1 MLNCLVIDDFALI
14 EHSEIEFEP
23 GFNVITGESGAGKSI
38 MMGALAL
45 LLGDRAD
52 RGAIRTGADRA
63 TVSAVFTVPAGQRE
77 EIAALFDEAGLPFDR
92 ENGEI
97 TLRRVLGAS
106 ATRNFVNDVPVGAKL
121 LARLG
126 EELVDRHGAGEQLS
140 LTSPARQ
147 LALLDRYAAT
157 ETEAARCA
165 ECARRLAELE
175 RERRDFEAG
184 LPSGDDLERLR
195 LLVEE
200 VDRENPEPNE
210 DEELEARQKLGAN
223 AREVLQ
229 TSSEL
234 AACLTES
241 EDSLADRLGEVH
253 RRLRDLGRIDDR
265 TAAPLLEECEK
276 LQEALSAFSLR
287 ISGLADHVELDGEAL
302 AAIEARLGVL
312 YTLKRRY
319 GPSLEQVLA
328 ARDQATQRVRDFDRA
343 AARREE
349 FARRADE
356 LRRELADAAQ
366 VLSRKRRAAADRFTG
381 EIRGV
386 LTQLGFA
393 DSRFAAEFQEIAPG
407 ANGMDRFELLFSA
420 NPGEEMRPLRRIA
433 SSGELSR
440 LMLAMKTCLA
450 DADSVPTVIFDEID
464 MNIGGETA
472 NRVGDELRRLGESRQ
487 IISISHLAQ
496 VAVRAS
502 THWLVEKHTARGRTV
517 STVRRL
523 DDRAPELARM
533 LGGGGE
539 ALTHARALLAA
550 AAPESSKGKSKSL
563 PKRKK

>member
-1 MLNCLVIDDFALI
+1 MLTYLAIDDFALI
-14 EHSEIEFEP
+14 EHSEIEFAP

-38 MMGALAL
+38 MMGAVAL
-45 LLGDRAD
+45 LLGGRAD

-63 TVSAVFTVPAGQRE
+63 TVSACFTLPEEQRE
-77 EIAALFDEAGLPFDR
+77 ELAALFDEAGLPFDR
-92 ENGEI
+92 ESGEI
-97 TLRRVLGAS
+97 TLRRVIGVNV
-106 ATRNFVNDVPVGAKL
+106 TRNFVNDIPVGAKL

-126 EELVDRHGAGEQLS
+126 EELIDRHGAGEQLS

-157 ETEAARCA
+157 EAEAARCA

-175 RERRDFEAG
+175 RERREFDAS

-200 VDRENPEPNE
+200 VDRENPAPHE

-223 AREVLQ
+223 ARDVLQ

-234 AACLTES
+234 TGFLTEN

-253 RRLRDLGRIDDR
+253 HRLRDLARIDEG

-276 LQEALSAFSLR
+276 LQEALSNFSR
-287 ISGLADHVELDGEAL
+287 NIGGLADHVELDGEAL
-302 AAIEARLGVL
+302 AAIETRLGVL

-319 GPSLEQVLA
+319 GPSLEQVLDTRDRA
-328 ARDQATQRVRDFDRA
+328 AQRVRDFDRA
-343 AARREE
+343 ADRREKFARRE
-349 FARRADE
+349 AE
-356 LRRELADAAQ
+356 LRRELDEAARA
-366 VLSRKRRAAADRFTG
+366 LSRKRRAAADRFIG
-381 EIRGV
+381 EIRAV
-386 LTQLGFA
+386 LAQLGFA
-393 DSRFAAEFQEIAPG
+393 DSRFAAEFRDVAPG
-407 ANGMDRFELLFSA
+407 PGGMDQLELLFSA

-450 DADSVPTVIFDEID
+450 DADAVPTVIFDEID

-472 NRVGDELRRLGESRQ
+472 NRVGDELRRLGRSRQ
-487 IISISHLAQ
+487 IICISHLAQ
-496 VAVRAS
+496 VAVRADA
-502 THWLVEKHTARGRTV
+502 HWLVEKRTSRGRTV
-517 STVRRL
+517 SSVRRL

-539 ALTHARALLAA
+539 ALTHARALLAGA
-550 AAPESSKGKSKSL
+550 AENDGKNRR
-563 PKRKK
+563 RKK

>member
-1 MLNCLVIDDFALI
+1 MLNYLVIDNFALI
-14 EHSEIEFEP
+14 GHSEIEFAP

-45 LLGDRAD
+45 LLGGRGD

-63 TVSAVFTVPAGQRE
+63 TVSAGFTVPE
-77 EIAALFDEAGLPFDR
+77 ERRGELAAVFEESGLPFDP
-92 ENGEI
+92 ESGEI
-97 TLRRVLGAS
+97 TLRRVVGAS
-106 ATRNFVNDVPVGAKL
+106 ATRNFVNDIPVGAKM

-157 ETEAARCA
+157 GVEAARCA
-165 ECARRLAELE
+165 ECARRLDDLE
-175 RERRDFEAG
+175 RERLAFESELPAG
-184 LPSGDDLERLR
+184 EDLDRLR

-200 VDRENPEPNE
+200 IDRENPAPDE

-229 TSSEL
+229 TSGEL
-234 AACLTES
+234 AAMLTEG

-253 RRLRDLGRIDDR
+253 RRLRELARIDGR
-265 TAAPLLEECEK
+265 TAEPLLGECEK
-276 LQEALSAFSLR
+276 LQEAISNFSR
-287 ISGLADHVELDGEAL
+287 QIGGLADHVELDGEAL

-328 ARDQATQRVRDFDRA
+328 ARDRAAERIDDFDRA
-343 AARREE
+343 AAKRAE
-349 FARRADE
+349 FDRRAGE
-356 LRRELADAAQ
+356 LRRELAEAARE
-366 VLSRKRRAAADRFTG
+366 LSRKRRAAADRFTG

-386 LTQLGFA
+386 LAQLGFA
-393 DSRFAAEFQEIAPG
+393 DNRFLAEFTDVEPG
-407 ANGMDRFELLFSA
+407 AGGMDRLELLFSA
-420 NPGEEMRPLRRIA
+420 NPGEEARPLRRIA

-472 NRVGDELRRLGESRQ
+472 NRVGDELRRLGKSRQ

-496 VAVRAS
+496 VAVRADA
-502 THWLVEKHTARGRTV
+502 HWLVEKRVSGGRTE
-517 STVRRL
+517 SSVRLL

-550 AAPESSKGKSKSL
+550 AGGSGTKSKR
-563 PKRKK
+563 KRG

>member
-14 EHSEIEFEP
+14 EHSEIEFAP

-45 LLGDRAD
+45 VLGGRGD
-52 RGAIRTGADRA
+52 RGAIRTGAERA
-63 TVSAVFTVPAGQRE
+63 TVSACFTVPAEQRGE
-77 EIAALFDEAGLPFDR
+77 VAAILDEAGLPFDR
-92 ENGEI
+92 ESGEI
-97 TLRRVLGAS
+97 TLRRVIGAAS
-106 ATRNFVNDVPVGAKL
+106 ARNFVNDTPVSAKM

-157 ETEAARCA
+157 EAEAARCA
-165 ECARRLAELE
+165 ECARRIAELE

-195 LLVEE
+195 LVVEE
-200 VDRENPEPNE
+200 VDRENPQPHE

-241 EDSLADRLGEVH
+241 EDSLADRLGAVH
-253 RRLRDLGRIDDR
+253 HRLRDLARIDDR

-276 LQEALSAFSLR
+276 LQESLSAFSHR
-287 ISGLADHVELDGEAL
+287 IGGLADHVELDGEAL

-328 ARDQATQRVRDFDRA
+328 ARDQAAQRVEDFDRA

-349 FARRADE
+349 FARRSAE
-356 LRRELADAAQ
+356 LNRELADAARL
-366 VLSRKRRAAADRFTG
+366 LSRKRRAAADRFTS
-381 EIRGV
+381 EIRKV
-386 LTQLGFA
+386 LAHLGFA
-393 DSRFAAEFQEIAPG
+393 DCRFAAEFRDVAPG
-407 ANGMDRFELLFSA
+407 ANGMDQFELLFSA
-420 NPGEEMRPLRRIA
+420 NPGEEARPLRRIA

-450 DADSVPTVIFDEID
+450 DADAIPTVIFDEID

-472 NRVGDELRRLGESRQ
+472 NRVGDELRRLGRSRQ

-496 VAVRAS
+496 VAVRAD
-502 THWLVEKHTARGRTV
+502 THWLVEKRIADGRT
-517 STVRRL
+517 SSSVRRL

-533 LGGGGE
+533 LGGGSE
-539 ALTHARALLAA
+539 ALAHARALIAGSA
-550 AAPESSKGKSKSL
+550 EKGGKT
-563 PKRKK
+563 PRRRK